1 MSVLETKLKSEMSKS
16 IKLSSKMSK
25 LTDDI
30 KRLERKIERLS
41 KKRNP
46 TKSNIN
52 ELIRN
57 RKKIV
62 EKQTELSKLYEDY
75 SKSERKINETRAK
88 LDKERTKQQ
97 EKLEKTINN
106 SKNDNHNIM
115 TQLLSNSEQINALSE
130 QVKQT
135 ANQKELIEYDV
146 FLSHSNLDK
155 EKYVS
160 ELSDKLT
167 DKGLKVFEDEK
178 VFEIGQSQT
187 QMMNMGILNSRFVV
201 VFLSRNFI
209 ESGWSKYEFISFL
222 NREINEDNII
232 ILPIWHE
239 IGVEEVKEYNP
250 YLVDKHALNTSKFS
264 IDEMVEKISAVVE
277 KSKQ

>member
-1 MSVLETKLKSEMSKS
+1 MSILETKLKNELFKSKK
-16 IKLSSKMSK
+16 ISSKMSK

-30 KRLERKIERLS
+30 KRLEQKIERIS

-46 TKSNIN
+46 TRSNIN
-52 ELIRN
+52 DITRN

-62 EKQTELSKLYEDY
+62 EKQKELSKLYKDY
-75 SKSERKINETRAK
+75 SKSETIIIETRTK
-88 LDKERTKQQ
+88 IDKEQTKKLNQ
-97 EKLEKTINN
+97 LEKTISN
-106 SKNDNHNIM
+106 SKKDNQNLM
-115 TQLLSNSEQINALSE
+115 THLLSNSDQLNTLSE
-130 QVKQT
+130 QVKQSS
-135 ANQKELIEYDV
+135 NKKELIEYDV

-155 EKYVS
+155 EEYVS

-167 DKGLKVFEDEK
+167 NKGLKVFEDEK

-222 NREINEDNII
+222 NREINEKNII
-232 ILPIWHE
+232 ILPIWHD
-239 IGVEEVKEYNP
+239 ISIEEVREYNP
-250 YLVDKHALNTSKFS
+250 YLVDKHALSTSKYT
-264 IDEMVEKISAVVE
+264 IDEMVEKINSVVI

>member
-1 MSVLETKLKSEMSKS
+1 MSILETKLKNELFKSKK
-16 IKLSSKMSK
+16 ISSKMSK

-30 KRLERKIERLS
+30 KRLEQKIERIS

-46 TKSNIN
+46 TRSNIN
-52 ELIRN
+52 DITRN

-62 EKQTELSKLYEDY
+62 EKQKELSKLYKDY
-75 SKSERKINETRAK
+75 SKSETIIIETRTK
-88 LDKERTKQQ
+88 IDKEQTKKLNQ
-97 EKLEKTINN
+97 LEKTISN
-106 SKNDNHNIM
+106 SKKDNQNLM
-115 TQLLSNSEQINALSE
+115 THLLSNSDQLNALSE
-130 QVKQT
+130 QVKQSS
-135 ANQKELIEYDV
+135 NKKELIEYDV

-155 EKYVS
+155 EEYVS

-167 DKGLKVFEDEK
+167 NKGLKVFEDEK

-222 NREINEDNII
+222 NREINEKNII
-232 ILPIWHE
+232 ILPIWHD
-239 IGVEEVKEYNP
+239 ISIEEVREYNP
-250 YLVDKHALNTSKFS
+250 YLVDKHALSTSKYT
-264 IDEMVEKISAVVE
+264 IDEMVEKINSVVI

>member
-1 MSVLETKLKSEMSKS
+1 MSVLETKLKRELSKS
-16 IKLSSKMSK
+16 SKISIEMNKLSG
-25 LTDDI
+25 DI
-30 KRLERKIERLS
+30 KTLERKNDRLS
-41 KKRNP
+41 NKRKP
-46 TKSNIN
+46 TNSNVN
-52 ELIRN
+52 ELTRN

-62 EKQTELSKLYEDY
+62 KKQKELSKLYEDY
-75 SKSERKINETRAK
+75 SKSEKTINETRTK
-88 LDKERTKQQ
+88 LDKEQAKQQ
-97 EKLEKTINN
+97 YKLDKTINN
-106 SKNDNHNIM
+106 SKKYNHNLM
-115 TQLLSNSEQINALSE
+115 AQLLSNSDQINALSK
-130 QVKQT
+130 QVKAT
-135 ANQKELIEYDV
+135 AKQKELIEFDV
-146 FLSHSNLDK
+146 FLSHSSLDK
-155 EKYVS
+155 EEYVS
-160 ELSDKLT
+160 ELSNKLT
-167 DKGLKVFEDEK
+167 NKGLKVFEDEK

-239 IGVEEVKEYNP
+239 ISIEEVREYNP
-250 YLVDKHALNTSKFS
+250 YLVDKHALSTSKCS

>member
-1 MSVLETKLKSEMSKS
+1 MSILETKLKNELLKSKK
-16 IKLSSKMSK
+16 ISSKMSK

-30 KRLERKIERLS
+30 KRLEQKIERIS

-52 ELIRN
+52 DITRN

-62 EKQTELSKLYEDY
+62 EKQKELSKLYKDY
-75 SKSERKINETRAK
+75 SKSETIIIETRTK
-88 LDKERTKQQ
+88 IDKEQTKKLNQ
-97 EKLEKTINN
+97 LEKTISN
-106 SKNDNHNIM
+106 SKKDNQNLM
-115 TQLLSNSEQINALSE
+115 THLLSNSDQLNALSE
-130 QVKQT
+130 QVKQSS
-135 ANQKELIEYDV
+135 NKKELIEYDV

-155 EKYVS
+155 EEYVS

-167 DKGLKVFEDEK
+167 NKGLKVFEDEK

-222 NREINEDNII
+222 NREINEKNII
-232 ILPIWHE
+232 ILPIWHD
-239 IGVEEVKEYNP
+239 ISIEEVREYNP
-250 YLVDKHALNTSKFS
+250 YLVDKHALSTSKYT
-264 IDEMVEKISAVVE
+264 IDEMVEKINSVVI

>member
-1 MSVLETKLKSEMSKS
+1 MSVLETKLKSEISKS
-16 IKLSSKMSK
+16 TKTLSKISK
-25 LTDDI
+25 LTGDI
-30 KRLERKIERLS
+30 KRLEQKNERIS

-46 TKSNIN
+46 TKSNFN
-52 ELIRN
+52 ELTKN

-62 EKQTELSKLYEDY
+62 EKQKELSKLYEDY
-75 SKSERKINETRAK
+75 SRSERKINEARAK
-88 LDKERTKQQ
+88 LDKERAKQQ
-97 EKLEKTINN
+97 ERLEKTINN
-106 SKNDNHNIM
+106 SSKGNYNLMI
-115 TQLLSNSEQINALSE
+115 QLLSNSDQINALSE
-130 QVKQT
+130 QVKQS
-135 ANQKELIEYDV
+135 AKQKEVIEYDV

-155 EKYVS
+155 EEYVS
-160 ELSDKLT
+160 ELSEKLA

-209 ESGWSKYEFISFL
+209 KSGWSKYEFISFL

-264 IDEMVEKISAVVE
+264 IDEMVEKIYTVVE

>member
-1 MSVLETKLKSEMSKS
+1 MSILETKLKNELFKSKK
-16 IKLSSKMSK
+16 ISSKMSK

-30 KRLERKIERLS
+30 KRLEQKIERIS
-41 KKRNP
+41 KKKNP
-46 TKSNIN
+46 TRSNIN
-52 ELIRN
+52 DITRN

-62 EKQTELSKLYEDY
+62 EKQKELSKLYKDY
-75 SKSERKINETRAK
+75 SKSETIIIETRTK
-88 LDKERTKQQ
+88 IDKEQTKKLNQ
-97 EKLEKTINN
+97 LEKTISN
-106 SKNDNHNIM
+106 SKKDNQNLM
-115 TQLLSNSEQINALSE
+115 THLLSNSDQLNALSE
-130 QVKQT
+130 QVKQSS
-135 ANQKELIEYDV
+135 NKKELIEYDV

-155 EKYVS
+155 EEYVS

-167 DKGLKVFEDEK
+167 NKGLKVFEDEK

-222 NREINEDNII
+222 NREINEKNII
-232 ILPIWHE
+232 ILPIWHD
-239 IGVEEVKEYNP
+239 ISIEEVREYNP
-250 YLVDKHALNTSKFS
+250 YLVDKHALSTSKYT
-264 IDEMVEKISAVVE
+264 IDEMVEKINSVVI

>member
-1 MSVLETKLKSEMSKS
+1 MSILETKLKNELFKSKK
-16 IKLSSKMSK
+16 ISSKMSK

-30 KRLERKIERLS
+30 KRLEQKIERIS

-46 TKSNIN
+46 TRSNIN
-52 ELIRN
+52 DITRN

-62 EKQTELSKLYEDY
+62 EKQKELSKLYKDH
-75 SKSERKINETRAK
+75 SKSETIIIETRTK
-88 LDKERTKQQ
+88 IDKEQTKKLNQ
-97 EKLEKTINN
+97 LEKTISN
-106 SKNDNHNIM
+106 SKKDNQNLM
-115 TQLLSNSEQINALSE
+115 THLLSNSDQLNALSE
-130 QVKQT
+130 QVKQSS
-135 ANQKELIEYDV
+135 NKKELIEYDV

-155 EKYVS
+155 EEYVS

-167 DKGLKVFEDEK
+167 NKGLKVFEDEK

-222 NREINEDNII
+222 NREINEKNII
-232 ILPIWHE
+232 ILPIWHD
-239 IGVEEVKEYNP
+239 ISIEEVREYNP
-250 YLVDKHALNTSKFS
+250 YLVDKHALSTSKYT
-264 IDEMVEKISAVVE
+264 IDEMVEKINSVVI